1 MTRNVLLSCLV
12 VSVILNLVAV
22 GYFFGK
28 RLDRSPLHP
37 AFRDGAGISHVLRP
51 LEEARRSEIL
61 EELRPQFG
69 EMREVYRD
77 LAARQRDLHAV
88 ATSSN
93 YDAEELRESLERFN
107 EVKDEARNKAD
118 EALLQA
124 MSKLTDAERRTIF
137 EKAMPARRIRDM
149 REEHR
154 ERRPRQPPP
163 QSSPESR

>member
-1 MTRNVLLSCLV
+1 MTRNVLLTCLV
-12 VSVILNLVAV
+12 VSIVLNLVAV

-37 AFRDGAGISHVLRP
+37 AFRDGAGITHVLMP

-69 EMREVYRD
+69 EMRKVYRN
-77 LAARQRDLHAV
+77 LAATQRDLHAV

-107 EVKDEARNKAD
+107 EVRDEARNKAD
-118 EALLQA
+118 KTLLQA
-124 MSKLTDAERRTIF
+124 MSKLTEAERKTVF

-149 REEHR
+149 REER
-154 ERRPRQPPP
+154 WERQPRQPRP
-163 QSSPESR
+163 QSAPESR